1 VAERPGHVRRLG
13 SVRRIPPVA
22 LNPRELLA
30 ASLALGR
37 SGLVRPARPGQLTRI
52 GWGLVSHGAGPGF
65 GPLAGAAFSPGRPGI
80 IDDNGPVSF
89 GTLEQRCD
97 AVAAGLAAVL
107 PPGDTIG
114 LLARN
119 SAGAYQTMVAASRCG
134 LDVLY
139 LNTGFSAGQIAAVA
153 SSRGVRALVHD
164 REFASQVPPGV
175 ISIPMSGDQALTIEA
190 MAGRR
195 HRDRAPAPR
204 MRHRSRHVILTSGT
218 TGQPKSVSRTGGNM
232 ASAIALVSGLPNRAD
247 ENWLIAVPMFHAWGW
262 LNTLLAM
269 LLRSTIVVTGR
280 FEPQQV
286 LELAERERCQVLVA
300 VPAMLRRIM
309 DLPPGVRRRYDTSS
323 LRAVTVSG
331 SPLPAALAAAFMDE
345 FGDILSSF
353 YGTTEAGY
361 AAVATPADLRA
372 APGTAGRALPLV
384 DVRVLDDRGVPC
396 QPGTRGMVWVGSW
409 DTAAPG
415 TDAARGPACT
425 GDVGWLDDAGR
436 LFIAGRAD
444 DMIITGGE
452 NLYPAEVEH
461 TLEEHPSVLEAA
473 VVGRPDPVYG
483 QIVVAHLALRKGSSV
498 TTAALRSWCRRRLA
512 SFQVPRRFIV
522 HDELPRNA
530 AGKVVKHALLDPG
543 QG

>member
-1 VAERPGHVRRLG
+1 MSGRSRACRLG
-13 SVRRIPPVA
+13 SVRHIPSLA
-22 LNPRELLA
+22 LHPRELLTV
-30 ASLALGR
+30 SLALGR
-37 SGLVRPARPGQLTRI
+37 SGLVRPYRPDQLARV
-52 GWGLVSHGAGPGF
+52 GWGLLRHGTGPGL
-65 GPLAGAAFSPGRPGI
+65 GPLAGATFCQDRPGI
-80 IDDNGPVSF
+80 VDDNGPVSF
-89 GTLEQRCD
+89 CTLEERCD
-97 AVAAGLAAVL
+97 AAAAGLAAVL
-107 PPGDTIG
+107 LPGDTIA

-139 LNTGFSAGQIAAVA
+139 LNTGLPAGQIAAVVRSHA
-153 SSRGVRALVHD
+153 VRALVHD
-164 REFASQVPPGV
+164 PEFAGQVPPGV
-175 ISIPMSGDQALTIEA
+175 ISIPVPGDQAVTAAA

-195 HRDRAPAPR
+195 HRDRAPWTG

-218 TGQPKSVSRTGGNM
+218 TGQPTSVSRTGGHM

-247 ENWLIAVPMFHAWGW
+247 ESWLIAVPMFHAWGW
-262 LNTLLAM
+262 LNVLLAM

-280 FEPQQV
+280 SGPQQV

-300 VPAMLRRIM
+300 VPAILRRIM
-309 DLPPGVRRRYDTSS
+309 DLPPGVRRRYDTSG

-331 SPLPAALAAAFMDE
+331 SPLPAALAEAFMDE
-345 FGDILSSF
+345 FGDILYSF

-372 APGTAGRALPLV
+372 APGTAGRGLPLV
-384 DVRVLDDRGVPC
+384 DVRVLDDRGTPC
-396 QPGTRGMVWVGSW
+396 QPGTPGMVWVGSR
-409 DTAAPG
+409 DTPAPG
-415 TDAARGPACT
+415 TGEARGPACT
-425 GDVGWLDDAGR
+425 GDIGWLDGAGR

-452 NLYPAEVEH
+452 NVYPAVVGH

-473 VVGRPDPVYG
+473 VVGRPDHVYG
-483 QIVVAHLALRKGSSV
+483 QTVVAHLALRKGSST

-512 SFQVPRRFIV
+512 PFQVPRQFII
-522 HDELPRNA
+522 HDQLPHNA

-543 QG
+543 HG